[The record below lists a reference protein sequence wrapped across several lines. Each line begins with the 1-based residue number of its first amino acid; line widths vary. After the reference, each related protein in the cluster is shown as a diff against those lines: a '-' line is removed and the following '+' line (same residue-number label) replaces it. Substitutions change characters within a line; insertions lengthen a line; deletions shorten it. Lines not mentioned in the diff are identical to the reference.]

1 MSLAYHQVAKNRC
14 SRVTAQTHDVN
25 DVNNPFHA
33 VRLAIENLSDDQV
46 RGLIRALV
54 HGLVQGMIA
63 EVAARTDDIVD
74 DAVQSISNQI
84 ATAAEHLQQVSA
96 SAAEV
101 KSSRCQDGVQR
112 TCELCGRVGSR
123 RFLQSDTGWR
133 CAPSATK
140 CVGHRRQPSVVDA
153 GHVVE
158 GESTDSVGPSRVQ
171 AAADR
176 PLKAVR
182 TPGVTARCLDCRR
195 TWALTDEVLQ
205 LAIKRH
211 ELRTGHIVDVY
222 DDAAGE
228 DAAVELAEA
237 CP

>member
-112 TCELCGRVGSR
+112 TVKSR
-123 RFLQSDTGWR
+123 DVVYDVVVRFFVVVVQEV
-133 CAPSATK
+133 SA
-140 CVGHRRQPSVVDA
+140 A
-153 GHVVE
+153 GV
-158 GESTDSVGPSRVQ
+158 SSCSVGVSLILR
-171 AAADR
+171 D
-176 PLKAVR
+176 L
-182 TPGVTARCLDCRR
+182 
-195 TWALTDEVLQ
+195 
-205 LAIKRH
+205 
-211 ELRTGHIVDVY
+211 LRTSR
-222 DDAAGE
+222 
-228 DAAVELAEA
+228 
-237 CP
+237 PR